1 MKMSTIYKEVEIDL
15 DNEELIGLVE
25 DSTLDVDEVFDEAS
39 IADYCCR
46 SMDIHEIY
54 EYDTVLAHV
63 VWLWTKTSDIN
74 DKEKVEFLTKI
85 GAEICEK

>member
-1 MKMSTIYKEVEIDL
+1 MVTIYKDVEIDI
-15 DNEELIGLVE
+15 DNDELVGLVE
-25 DSTLDVDEVFDEAS
+25 ESTLDVDDVFDESA

-63 VWLWTKTSDIN
+63 VWLWTKTSDMN
-74 DKEKVEFLTKI
+74 DEEKEKFLTKI
-85 GAEICEK
+85 GAQLKEV

>member
-1 MKMSTIYKEVEIDL
+1 MVTIYKEVEVDL
-15 DNEELIGLVE
+15 DNEELIGLVQ
-25 DSTLDVDEVFDEAS
+25 DSTLDVDEVFDEVS

-46 SMDIHEIY
+46 SMDIQEIY

-63 VWLWTKTSDIN
+63 VWLWTKTSDLN

-85 GAEICEK
+85 GAQLCEK